1 MKRSKSDIMLEVLN
15 VCRNGASK
23 TRIIYR
29 ANLNFNIATP
39 YIDLLSEK
47 GLLSIRDGP
56 GTLYETT
63 PQGMGAIK
71 TLRQLSNY
79 LS

>member
-1 MKRSKSDIMLEVLN
+1 MKRSRSDITLEVLN
-15 VCRNGASK
+15 VCRNRASK
-23 TRIIYR
+23 TRIVYK

-39 YIDLLSEK
+39 YIDSLSEK
-47 GLLSIRDGP
+47 GLINIIEGP

-63 PQGMGAIK
+63 PKGLEVIK
-71 TLRQLSNY
+71 TLRQLGNY

>member
-15 VCRNGASK
+15 VCRKGASK
-23 TRIIYR
+23 TRIVYR
-29 ANLNFNIATP
+29 ANLNFNTATP

-47 GLLSIRDGP
+47 GLLSIREGP

-63 PQGMGAIK
+63 PQGLEAIN
-71 TLRQLSNY
+71 TLRQLRNF

>member
-23 TRIIYR
+23 NRIIYR

-39 YIDLLSEK
+39 YINLLSEK

-56 GTLYETT
+56 GTFYETT
-63 PQGMGAIK
+63 PQGNGGNKDAK
-71 TLRQLSNY
+71 TT
-79 LS
+79 

>member
-23 TRIIYR
+23 TRIVYK
-29 ANLNFNIATP
+29 ANLNFNTATP
-39 YIDLLSEK
+39 YIELLSEK
-47 GLLSIRDGP
+47 GLVSISEGP
-56 GTLYETT
+56 RTLYETT
-63 PQGMGAIK
+63 PQGMEAIK
-71 TLRQLSNY
+71 TLRQLGTF

>member
-23 TRIIYR
+23 TRIVYK
-29 ANLNFNIATP
+29 ANLNFNTATP
-39 YIDLLSEK
+39 YIELLSEK
-47 GLLSIRDGP
+47 GLVNISEGP
-56 GTLYETT
+56 RILYETT
-63 PQGMGAIK
+63 PQGLEVIK
-71 TLRQLSNY
+71 TLRQLGTF

>member
-1 MKRSKSDIMLEVLN
+1 MNRSKSDIMLEVLN

-23 TRIIYR
+23 TRIVYK
-29 ANLNFNIATP
+29 ANLNFNMATP

-63 PQGMGAIK
+63 PQEMGAIK
-71 TLRQLSNY
+71 TLRQLSNF

>member
-23 TRIIYR
+23 TRIVYR

-63 PQGMGAIK
+63 TQGMVAIK

>member
-1 MKRSKSDIMLEVLN
+1 MLEVLN
-15 VCRNGASK
+15 VCRNRASK
-23 TRIIYR
+23 TKIVYK

-39 YIDLLSEK
+39 YIDSLSEK

-63 PQGMGAIK
+63 PQGLEVIE
-71 TLRQLSNY
+71 TLRQLSNF